1 MDIQVGNG
9 KFGHFFAKANF
20 LLLIV
25 VLLFSSCQGKAGK
38 DNEAVNEQGKIFSLP
53 TIPSSL
59 TTPEERSE
67 YLLTHYWDSFN
78 FQDTSYI
85 HLPDITEQAI
95 VNYVDV
101 LAHAPKD
108 VVIKSVHSTLDKA
121 NSDTTGRMFRYVL
134 DHMQR
139 YIHDPN
145 SPVRNEEA
153 YIPFA
158 EYIIASSNP
167 VLTDSDKGKARF
179 SLEMALKNRAG
190 DIASD
195 FMYTLASGKTSTL
208 HQLKSEYTLLY
219 FYNPDCNGC
228 AEYTQIMKESPSL
241 QSFFE
246 QGLLK
251 ILAVYPDEDISLWRS
266 RLAQI
271 PDSWINAYDTKHV
284 LINKKIYDLGA
295 MPTIYLLDKD
305 KRVILKDAQLNKLF
319 EWIEKN
325 NLGQPIVMAN

>member
-1 MDIQVGNG
+1 MDIQLGEERKRSGIV
-9 KFGHFFAKANF
+9 KASS
-20 LLLIV
+20 LLLII
-25 VLLFSSCQGKAGK
+25 VLLFNACQGKSAK
-38 DNEAVNEQGKIFSLP
+38 QEEPVDEPKKTFSLP
-53 TIPSSL
+53 IVPSNL
-59 TTPEERSE
+59 TTPKERSE
-67 YLLTHYWDSFN
+67 YLLIHYWDSFN

-85 HLPDITEQAI
+85 HQPEITEQAI
-95 VNYVDV
+95 VNYIDIF
-101 LAHAPKD
+101 AHAESD
-108 VVIKSVHSTLDKA
+108 AVVKAVNLTLNKA
-121 NSDTTGRMFRYVL
+121 SSDSTGRMFRYVI
-134 DHMQR
+134 DMMER

-145 SPVRNEEA
+145 SPVRNEDA

-158 EYIIASSNP
+158 EYIIVSSDP
-167 VLTDSDKGKARF
+167 VFTEADKEKARF
-179 SLEMALKNRAG
+179 GLEMALKNRVG
-190 DIASD
+190 DIAAD
-195 FMYTLASGKTSTL
+195 FTYTLASGKTGTM

-228 AEYTQIMKESPSL
+228 AEYTQIMKDSPHL
-241 QSFFE
+241 QAFFE

-266 RLAQI
+266 RLANI

-295 MPTIYLLDKD
+295 IPTIYLLDKD

-325 NLGQPIVMAN
+325 NMGQPMVMAN